1 MNASMILAFPLL
13 WAVGAAAAY
22 WYSQDRGIPWAT
34 ALAALPA
41 FLLEVSFYYVLGVER
56 LRARLEKL
64 PPAGIAAALTVAAAL
79 PYCAASLALRSFHWG
94 SLGWIAV
101 LAASAAFWYV
111 LFPRRAASDI
121 LFLLF
126 VAVVVLLRVL
136 PRLYASPNPKLPL
149 AVLGQ
154 LMWFRTGLF
163 AMLSVRRVKNIGFG
177 FWPAPREWKIGA
189 LYFALLLPV
198 AGVFA
203 WFMRVARPHLEFSA
217 WERTTVL
224 AVATFFGTLWVLAL
238 GEEFFFRGLL
248 QQWVTAWLKS
258 EWAGLILTSL
268 LFGAAHL
275 WFRAFPN
282 WRLAVVAAVA
292 GLFYGLAFRQA
303 KSIRAS
309 MVTHAL
315 TVTTWRIFFS

>member
-1 MNASMILAFPLL
+1 MILAFPLL

-22 WYSQDRGIPWAT
+22 WYSQDRGIPRVV

-64 PPAGIAAALTVAAAL
+64 PPAGVATALTAAAVL

-94 SLGWIAV
+94 SLAWIAA
-101 LAASAAFWYV
+101 LAAVAAFWYV
-111 LFPRRAASDI
+111 CFPHKPAIDI
-121 LFLLF
+121 LFLLLM
-126 VAVVVLLRVL
+126 AAVVLLRVF
-136 PRLYASPNPKLPL
+136 PRLYTSSDPKLPL

-163 AMLSVRRVKNIGFG
+163 AMLSVRRAKNIGFG
-177 FWPAPREWKIGA
+177 FWPAASEWRIGA
-189 LYFALLLPV
+189 LHFALLLPV
-198 AGVFA
+198 AGAFA
-203 WFMRVARPHLEFSA
+203 WVLKVARPHLEFSG
-217 WERTTVL
+217 WERITVL

-248 QQWVTAWLKS
+248 QQWMTEWLRS
-258 EWAGLILTSL
+258 EWAGLAATSL

-275 WFRAFPN
+275 WFRFFPN
-282 WRLAVVAAVA
+282 WRLAAVAAVA
-292 GLFYGLAFRQA
+292 GMFYGLAFRQA
-303 KSIRAS
+303 RSIRAS

>member
-1 MNASMILAFPLL
+1 MILAFPLL
-13 WAVGAAAAY
+13 WAVGAIAAY

-56 LRARLEKL
+56 LRARLERL
-64 PPAGIAAALTVAAAL
+64 PPAGVAAALTVAAVL

-94 SLGWIAV
+94 SLAWIAA
-101 LAASAAFWYV
+101 LAAVAAFWYV
-111 LFPRRAASDI
+111 CFPHRPAIDI

-126 VAVVVLLRVL
+126 IATVVLLRIF

-163 AMLSVRRVKNIGFG
+163 AMLSVRRAKNIRFG
-177 FWPAPREWKIGA
+177 FWPAATEWRIGV

-203 WFMRVARPHLEFSA
+203 WVMKVARPHLEFSG

-224 AVATFFGTLWVLAL
+224 AVATFFGTD
-238 GEEFFFRGLL
+238 R
-248 QQWVTAWLKS
+248 KS
-258 EWAGLILTSL
+258 T
-268 LFGAAHL
+268 
-275 WFRAFPN
+275 
-282 WRLAVVAAVA
+282 RLN
-292 GLFYGLAFRQA
+292 
-303 KSIRAS
+303 
-309 MVTHAL
+309 
-315 TVTTWRIFFS
+315 

>member
-56 LRARLEKL
+56 LRARLERL
-64 PPAGIAAALTVAAAL
+64 PPAGVAASLTVAAVL

-94 SLGWIAV
+94 SLAWIAV
-101 LAASAAFWYV
+101 LAAAAAFWYV

-126 VAVVVLLRVL
+126 IAVVVLLRIF
-136 PRLYASPNPKLPL
+136 PRLYPSPNPKLPL

-163 AMLSVRRVKNIGFG
+163 AMLSVRRVRNIGFG

-203 WFMRVARPHLEFSA
+203 WFMRVARPHLEVSA

-248 QQWVTAWLKS
+248 QQWVTEWLKS

-275 WFRAFPN
+275 WFRVFPN
-282 WRLAVVAAVA
+282 WRLAAVAAVA

>member
-1 MNASMILAFPLL
+1 MILAFPLL

-34 ALAALPA
+34 ALTALPA
-41 FLLEVSFYYVLGVER
+41 FLLEISFYYVLGVER
-56 LRARLEKL
+56 LRARVEKL
-64 PPAGIAAALTVAAAL
+64 PPAGVAAALTVAAAL
-79 PYCAASLALRSFHWG
+79 PYSAASLALRSFHWG
-94 SLGWIAV
+94 SLAWITA
-101 LAASAAFWYV
+101 LAAIAAFWYV
-111 LFPRRAASDI
+111 CFPHKPASDI

-126 VAVVVLLRVL
+126 IAAVVLLRVF
-136 PRLYASPNPKLPL
+136 PRLYVSRDPKLPL

-163 AMLSVRRVKNIGFG
+163 AMLSVRRAKNIGFG
-177 FWPAPREWKIGA
+177 FWPAASEWRIGA

-198 AGVFA
+198 AGAFA
-203 WFMRVARPHLEFSA
+203 WIMKVARPHLEFSG

-248 QQWVTAWLKS
+248 QQWMTEWLKS
-258 EWAGLILTSL
+258 EWAGLVLTSL
-268 LFGAAHL
+268 VFGAAHL
-275 WFRAFPN
+275 WFRFFPN
-282 WRLAVVAAVA
+282 WRLALVAAVA

-303 KSIRAS
+303 RSIRAS

>member
-1 MNASMILAFPLL
+1 MILAFPLL

-41 FLLEVSFYYVLGVER
+41 FLLEVSFYYVLGMER
-56 LRARLEKL
+56 LRARFEKL
-64 PPAGIAAALTVAAAL
+64 PPAGVAAALTVAAVL
-79 PYCAASLALRSFHWG
+79 PYCAASLALRSFDWL
-94 SLGWIAV
+94 SLAWIVA
-101 LAASAAFWYV
+101 LAAIAAFWYV
-111 LFPRRAASDI
+111 LFPRRTAFDI

-126 VAVVVLLRVL
+126 IAVVVLLRVF

-149 AVLGQ
+149 AALGQ

-177 FWPAPREWKIGA
+177 FWPEAREWRIGA

-203 WFMRVARPHLEFSA
+203 WVMQVARPHLEISA

-248 QQWVTAWLKS
+248 QQWVTEWLKS
-258 EWAGLILTSL
+258 EWAGLVLTSL
-268 LFGAAHL
+268 LFGMAHL